1 MNINNITD
9 DDKMNLFSEFST
21 ILFFLLILIYLHI
34 VPYIIFKYF

>member
-1 MNINNITD
+1 MNTNNITD

-34 VPYIIFKYF
+34 VHI